1 MRKRVVFAGVGALG
15 SNAVVLCR
23 ELDVELVLVDF
34 DSVESKNLAS
44 QAFVKQSLRKNK
56 AVALA
61 MQLRNF
67 WDVTASS
74 FPVRMTKNNVREICK
89 DADLVVDAFDNAE
102 SRRVLSG
109 YCGNTRARFQIGYN
123 PATLERDLASALTP
137 PIAKNILV
145 HVAIAATG
153 DFGLVRWDERFQAD
167 EEDVDGQA
175 TCEGGAHLPFIGL
188 LSAALA
194 MVVQEFLSTGRRRD
208 LMVSRSGVQTTHLEE
223 SR

>member
-1 MRKRVVFAGVGALG
+1 MVTVRKRVVFAGVGALG

-34 DSVESKNLAS
+34 DVVESKNLAS

-56 AVALA
+56 AVAVA

-67 WDVTASS
+67 WDVTAA
-74 FPVRMTKNNVREICK
+74 FFQVRMTRDNVREICTG
-89 DADLVVDAFDNAE
+89 ANLVVDCFDNAE
-102 SRRVLSG
+102 SRRVLSDLHHDM
-109 YCGNTRARFQIGYN
+109 NIRIGE
-123 PATLERDLASALTP
+123 PQGFP
-137 PIAKNILV
+137 LV
-145 HVAIAATG
+145 HAAIAATG
-153 DFGLVRWDERFQAD
+153 DFGLVRWEERFQAD
-167 EEDVDGQA
+167 EEDVAGSH

-194 MVVQEFLSTGRRRD
+194 TVVQEFLSTGRRRD
-208 LMVSRSGVQTTHLEE
+208 LMVSRSGVTTTHLEE